1 MRKVLLLPTLIVAGL
16 AVAALAAVA
25 ITSRS
30 ATREVER
37 RIDEVRRGNALAF
50 RIAHLTGVE
59 QREVLAYRL
68 EPTAAT
74 RARIEQA
81 GAGMDAAV
89 VEMGGLD
96 LPPRGQLLFEQV
108 LAARAVRDRERERL
122 LGAIDA
128 GSPPAVAR
136 AHARWDLASGAAG
149 ALAADLSVF
158 NLRRLERAVADVER
172 VRSRS
177 VALLVLVL
185 GASAALVLAFWLAV
199 DRWLVRPVR
208 AMTEAARRIASE
220 RVALPVPGGGR
231 RDELGVLAR
240 AMTRTADDLVRA
252 NAELERSVAARDD
265 FLSIAS
271 HELKTPLTA
280 LKLQLQIGQRRLAGD
295 AGAGAARPT
304 PPHGWLAAALRQLE
318 RVEALVEELLD
329 LTRIR
334 SGRLTLRV
342 RTVDLSELARSAC
355 ERLRA
360 VLARTGNALEVEAP
374 EQVLVA
380 CDPGRVEQVIVNLLV
395 NASRHA
401 PGTRVRVR
409 AAREEDRAVLAVEDE
424 GPGIPP
430 EARERVFAAYEK
442 VQPGRG
448 HGLGLGLYIVRQIL
462 EAHGGRIEAGAG
474 AAGGARFTAVLP
486 VAEAARAAGGRGAAP

>member
-50 RIAHLTGVE
+50 RIAHLAGVE

-185 GASAALVLAFWLAV
+185 GASAALVLGFWLAV

-280 LKLQLQIGQRRLAGD
+280 LKLQLQIGQRRLAADGSP
-295 AGAGAARPT
+295 APGRP
-304 PPHGWLAAALRQLE
+304 PPHAWLAAALRQLE

-342 RTVDLSELARSAC
+342 RTVDLAELARSAC

-380 CDPGRVEQVIVNLLV
+380 CDPGRLEQVLVNLLV

-401 PGTRVRVR
+401 PGARVRVR

-448 HGLGLGLYIVRQIL
+448 HGLGLGLYIVRQIV

-486 VAEAARAAGGRGAAP
+486 VAETERAAGGRGTAP